1 MFSFNR
7 ETTFSVWAIPWTAWP
22 ATILGYFLLISTY
35 SYDRYKMDEVAYCPK
50 DIYEEEILQVY
61 GIIDYFEI
69 QVGTTG
75 IAVKHI
81 YLYENSV
88 Q

>member
-1 MFSFNR
+1 
-7 ETTFSVWAIPWTAWP
+7 
-22 ATILGYFLLISTY
+22 
-35 SYDRYKMDEVAYCPK
+35 MDEVAYCPK

-81 YLYENSV
+81 YLYENSS
-88 Q
+88 QY